1 MYSLLTRKS
10 FRYANMDFIT
20 FCGLVRAVIVMLWFS
35 YDIICQWSCNLLQRN
50 TQLPPLMQVDP
61 TILEASKKTLPKF
74 HEYNHGYSC
83 QTKYA
88 VNITR
93 HTGRTNNEDPER
105 FWAYANPASMSTR
118 EMGEGSREDTLD
130 DLARSY
136 NFRKIIRFGT
146 SSIQLS
152 ISILEDAD
160 IAIDRLVLSH

>member
-1 MYSLLTRKS
+1 
-10 FRYANMDFIT
+10 MDFIV
-20 FCGLVRAVIVMLWFS
+20 FCGLVRAIIVALWFS
-35 YDIICQWSCNLLQRN
+35 YDIICQWSRKLLQRN
-50 TQLPPLMQVDP
+50 TQLPMHMQVDP
-61 TILEASKKTLPKF
+61 AILEDAKKTLPKF

-105 FWAYANPASMSTR
+105 FWAYCNPASMSTR

-136 NFRKIIRFGT
+136 NFRKITRFGMYT
-146 SSIQLS
+146 
-152 ISILEDAD
+152 ILCQFLFRKDAD
-160 IAIDRLVLSH
+160 IAIYRFVLPI